1 MAVAEESRKPIFI
14 GTISYLLS
22 NRSYRD
28 FITGGMNINQLPLLS
43 DSIARLQVSLD
54 NLPPLQ
60 VRHRGGEIVYAKGAP
75 ESLRQYGSVEP
86 FEFELQGFSVDSV
99 SFESGSV
106 YAKVKVSAFVA
117 FTAYQGL
124 AGYKDA
130 KEGFAELRADV
141 IQIVNDAFGVDGAG
155 PIDGQQQRD
164 DAEIR
169 YYFVQPRRIEE
180 EVLKRRM
187 IPKQDE

>member
-1 MAVAEESRKPIFI
+1 MAEAEESKKPIFI

-22 NRSYRD
+22 NRIYRD
-28 FITGGMNINQLPLLS
+28 FIAGGMNVNQLPLLS
-43 DSIARLQVSLD
+43 NSIAHLQVSLD

-60 VRHRGGEIVYAKGAP
+60 VRHKGGAAAYSEDAP
-75 ESLRQYGSVEP
+75 ESLRKYGSVEP
-86 FEFELQGFSVDSV
+86 FEFELQGFSITSV

-106 YAKVKVSAFVA
+106 YVKFQISAFLA

-124 AGYKDA
+124 ADYKDV
-130 KEGFAELRADV
+130 KEGFTELRSDV
-141 IQIVNDAFGVDGAG
+141 IQIVNDAFGVEGAG

-169 YYFVQPRRIEE
+169 YYFGQPRRIEE

-187 IPKQDE
+187 TPE